1 MTVTTGIVITIVLVI
16 KKRKI
21 TVTMM
26 LLGALVT
33 VVEEGI

>member
-16 KKRKI
+16 KKMKI